1 MFSPYCLSMFQ
12 EIYKK
17 GGRKFGF
24 VNLAPLGCLPIMK
37 EIKLQQGGT
46 GECMEE
52 ATELAKLH
60 NIALS
65 KALQKLEIKLK
76 GLKFPISNFYTLLE
90 ERMDKPSKY
99 GMLPSS
105 SHYVIFPVAQL
116 HFCSNSPFVLMLL
129 RFQGRE
135 ESMLRFGS
143 LQGPFEL
150 WREENNK
157 RVWVM
162 QQCKRTCVLWFSS
175 FYRQGQPA
183 NGWVNVEGNWQCHRT
198 LQFGSVRR

>member
-1 MFSPYCLSMFQ
+1 MLSFIVKRGITEWIEVFLHILSSNSSYFFSNSSPYCFSMFQ

-24 VNLAPLGCLPIMK
+24 VNLEPLGCLPIMK

-76 GLKFPISNFYTLLE
+76 GLKFSISNFQFLL
-90 ERMDKPSKY
+90 S
-99 GMLPSS
+99 
-105 SHYVIFPVAQL
+105 
-116 HFCSNSPFVLMLL
+116 L
-129 RFQGRE
+129 RKE
-135 ESMLRFGS
+135 WTS
-143 LQGPFEL
+143 LQNMVCCPHLHIMWFS
-150 WREENNK
+150 
-157 RVWVM
+157 
-162 QQCKRTCVLWFSS
+162 LWF
-175 FYRQGQPA
+175 
-183 NGWVNVEGNWQCHRT
+183 NCT
-198 LQFGSVRR
+198 SVLTHLLCWCC